1 MTTNTV
7 AELAPR
13 RGAHPRLLRR
23 RSVSRALILTLALLL
38 PATAH
43 AGDFLDTRISFTL
56 GDDNFLKSAGQQI
69 PDSPLLGIGDRE
81 GYELPFDNLD
91 LATTGRENEL
101 HLVLYKK
108 MAGILP
114 GLTTEV
120 AAALEINM
128 AELGR
133 ASAFAD
139 DSSYIRLSYAI
150 DRARTGSKYL
160 DLVLFPLS
168 GDRFRVGYL
177 YDLTWGGADM
187 FPRRRGI
194 TPALK
199 LGANFGK
206 VYAWAGMKAVL
217 AQTELSESANEQG
230 TKETTSEAETLY
242 SALAGV
248 GTEPVPGLSIDLSG
262 GYVQQAQNPVKDVA
276 GKLVTATGFSARVAY
291 GRGLKVGLSSDL
303 RLLRNDPEFLE
314 QLGQKPSYNPGGGLA
329 WRIAL
334 EGNAIAQVLAD
345 PDRFAATK
353 RQWASAAALDVRM
366 QLNYL
371 RMNLTAVYRSLEF
384 SLLNTPSLTPY
395 LGFPADAIVQPQIF
409 TAISA
414 DYYFPRV
421 GLNPGFQAGV
431 ELPGAVK
438 TELYASEVGS
448 NAPPTLIGDHTMLI
462 RSTGERVLLPE
473 NKGRMPAFSFRLN
486 ARWYASDILT
496 LLAFVLITYDQN
508 TTILQLNADLTKT
521 RIFDEPIRF
530 GAGLTAQGRF

>member
-1 MTTNTV
+1 MKT
-7 AELAPR
+7 R
-13 RGAHPRLLRR
+13 I
-23 RSVSRALILTLALLL
+23 ALNLIALALLL
-38 PATAH
+38 PTSAR

-56 GDDNFLKSAGQQI
+56 GDDNFLKRAGEQI

-120 AAALEINM
+120 AAAMEINM

-150 DRARTGSKYL
+150 DRGRTGSKYL

-177 YDLTWGGADM
+177 YDLTWGGASM
-187 FPRRRGI
+187 FPKKKGL

-217 AQTELSESANEQG
+217 AETALSESADEQG

-248 GTEPVPGLSIDLSG
+248 GAEPVPGLSLDLSG
-262 GYVQQAQNPVKDVA
+262 GYVQQARNPVKDVA
-276 GKLVTATGFSARVAY
+276 GKIVTATGFSARVAY

-303 RLLRNDPEFLE
+303 KLLRNDPEFLE
-314 QLGQKPSYNPGGGLA
+314 SFGQKPTYNPGGGLA
-329 WRIAL
+329 WRIAV

-345 PDRFAATK
+345 PDRFGATK
-353 RQWASAAALDVRM
+353 RQWASAAALDLRM
-366 QLNYL
+366 QVNYL

-384 SLLNTPSLTPY
+384 SLLNTPSFVPFT
-395 LGFPADAIVQPQIF
+395 GFPSDAIVQPQIF

-414 DYYFPRV
+414 DYYFPKIA
-421 GLNPGFQAGV
+421 LNPGFQAGV

-438 TELYASEVGS
+438 TELYAQEIGS
-448 NAPPTLIGDHTMLI
+448 NAPPTLIGDHTLLV
-462 RSTGERVLLPE
+462 RSTGERVILPE
-473 NKGRMPAFSFRLN
+473 GKGRLPAFSVRLN
-486 ARWYASDILT
+486 TRWYASEILT

-508 TTILQLNADLTKT
+508 TTILQVNADLTKK
-521 RIFDEPIRF
+521 RVFDEPLRF

>member
-1 MTTNTV
+1 MKKKTV
-7 AELAPR
+7 SR
-13 RGAHPRLLRR
+13 
-23 RSVSRALILTLALLL
+23 RALILTLALLL
-38 PATAH
+38 PATAR
-43 AGDFLDTRISFTL
+43 AGDFIDTRISFTL

-120 AAALEINM
+120 AAAMEINM

-177 YDLTWGGADM
+177 YDLTWGGANM
-187 FPRRRGI
+187 FPRKRGI

-230 TKETTSEAETLY
+230 TKEETSEAETLY

-262 GYVQQAQNPVKDVA
+262 GYVQQARNPVKDVA

-329 WRIAL
+329 WRVAL
-334 EGNAIAQVLAD
+334 EGNAIAQVLGD
-345 PDRFAATK
+345 PDRYGATK
-353 RQWASAAALDVRM
+353 RQWAPAAALDVRM
-366 QLNYL
+366 QVNYL

-414 DYYFPRV
+414 DYYFPKIAI
-421 GLNPGFQAGV
+421 NPGFQAGV

-438 TELYASEVGS
+438 TELYATEVGS

-473 NKGRMPAFSFRLN
+473 GKGRLPSFSVRLN

-508 TTILQLNADLTKT
+508 TSILQLNADLTKS